1 MEFIKTAYC
10 ITIPLLLL
18 LIWVGG
24 TACKKYSTNLLAVTN
39 VLLIGHSIFLL
50 RQMLGAYQLAKS
62 FSINYLHSFDNSG
75 GMLWRLG
82 LIIFLPFLFLHRYFR
97 NRPLFAMLLVVL
109 LYSVFSFSSWN
120 TYDLVFKIP
129 AYLCLLCAGYA
140 LLWLMNK
147 LPYQSTPH

>member
-10 ITIPLLLL
+10 ITIPLLLI
-18 LIWVGG
+18 LIWVGNNV
-24 TACKKYSTNLLAVTN
+24 CKKYSTNLLAVTN
-39 VLLIGHSIFLL
+39 VLLMGHSIFLL

-62 FSINYLHSFDNSG
+62 FSVDYLHSFNNTGS
-75 GMLWRLG
+75 MLWRLG
-82 LIIFLPFLFLHRYFR
+82 FIIFFPFLFLHRYFR
-97 NRPLFAMLLVVL
+97 NRPLLSILLVVL
-109 LYSVFSFSSWN
+109 LYSVFPYATWN

-147 LPYQSTPH
+147 LPYQSIPH